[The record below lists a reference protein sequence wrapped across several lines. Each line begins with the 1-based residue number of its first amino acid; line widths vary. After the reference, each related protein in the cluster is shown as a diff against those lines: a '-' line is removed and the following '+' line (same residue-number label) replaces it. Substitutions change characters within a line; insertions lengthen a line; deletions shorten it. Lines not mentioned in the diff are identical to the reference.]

1 MNNKNYVFSALNKSF
16 YPLLLQQNYIESGS
30 WPNDPLPVTD
40 DIFNEFSGIPP
51 IGKILSSGENGLPCW
66 EDIPPPTKE
75 ELIFI
80 AESQKTQFISLAN
93 EKITPLSDAV
103 ELDIATDEEMLL
115 LKEWKKYRVMLNRV
129 DTSNAPEIDWPIK
142 PLS

>member
-1 MNNKNYVFSALNKSF
+1 MNDKNYVFSALNKAF
-16 YPLLLQQNYIESGS
+16 YPISLQQDYIAAGS

-51 IGKILSSGENGLPCW
+51 AGKILSSGEDALPCW

-75 ELIFI
+75 ELIYI
-80 AESQKTQFISLAN
+80 AENQKAQFISLAN
-93 EKITPLSDAV
+93 EKITPLSDAE

-129 DTSNAPEIDWPIK
+129 DTSNAPKIDWPIT

>member
-1 MNNKNYVFSALNKSF
+1 MNNKNYVFSASNKAF
-16 YPLLLQQNYIESGS
+16 YPISLQQDYIEAGS
-30 WPNDPLPVTD
+30 WPNDPVPVTD

-51 IGKILSSGENGLPCW
+51 TGKIRFSGKDGLPCW

-75 ELIFI
+75 ELISI
-80 AESQKTQFISLAN
+80 AEAQRAQLIFLAN
-93 EKITPLSDAV
+93 EKIMPLADAA
-103 ELDIATDEEMLL
+103 ELDIATAEEMLS

-129 DTSNAPEIDWPIK
+129 DTSKAPEIDWPIA